1 MGNKISNSTSPV
13 QSVDRALEI
22 LEILSEKSEAGV
34 TEIAQIIG
42 VHKSTVSRLIDAL
55 VRRGLVEQISDR
67 GKFKLG
73 LGLIKLAGSASA
85 QLDSVMQAR
94 PLAKALAEKFG
105 ETVNIATLDG
115 KEVLYLDQVV
125 SPNTISMRTWVGKR
139 VPAHATATGKVLTAW
154 LPEKNRVDLIPRKWV
169 KLAKNTITDPKRL
182 EAELA
187 EVRKN
192 GFAVAIDELEEE
204 LIAIAAPIKNSHKE
218 VVAAIAI
225 SGPAFRMNKKEIP
238 NISKALIEAAQKIHL
253 NL

>member
-125 SPNTISMRTWVGKR
+125 SPNTISM
-139 VPAHATATGKVLTAW
+139 LS
-154 LPEKNRVDLIPRKWV
+154 LIH
-169 KLAKNTITDPKRL
+169 I
-182 EAELA
+182 
-187 EVRKN
+187 
-192 GFAVAIDELEEE
+192 
-204 LIAIAAPIKNSHKE
+204 
-218 VVAAIAI
+218 
-225 SGPAFRMNKKEIP
+225 
-238 NISKALIEAAQKIHL
+238 
-253 NL
+253 

>member
-225 SGPAFRMNKKEIP
+225 SGPAFRMHKKEFP

>member
-73 LGLIKLAGSASA
+73 IGLIKLAGSASA

-139 VPAHATATGKVLTAW
+139 VPDHDTATGKVLTAW
-154 LPEKNRVDLIPRKWV
+154 LPEKNRIELIPRKWV

-182 EAELA
+182 EVELA

-192 GFAVAIDELEEE
+192 GFAVAVDELEEE
-204 LIAIAAPIKNSHKE
+204 LVAIAAPIKNSHKE

-225 SGPAFRMNKKEIP
+225 SGPAFRMHKKEFP

>member
-238 NISKALIEAAQKIHL
+238 KISNALIEAAQKIHL

>member
-34 TEIAQIIG
+34 TEIARIIG

-238 NISKALIEAAQKIHL
+238 KISNALIEAAQKIHL

>member
-238 NISKALIEAAQKIHL
+238 KISNAFIEAAQKIHL